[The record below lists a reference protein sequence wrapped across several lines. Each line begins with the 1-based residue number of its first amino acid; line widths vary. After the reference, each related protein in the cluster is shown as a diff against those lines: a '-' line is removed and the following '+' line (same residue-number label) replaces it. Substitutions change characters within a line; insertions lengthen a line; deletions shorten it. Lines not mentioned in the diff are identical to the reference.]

1 MAKTRG
7 NFDAGV
13 GNSSRDKYCR
23 FCGAILHHTFDDLGM
38 SPLCE
43 SILSAN
49 HLDQM
54 EPFYPLHTYVCEQCF
69 LVQLEEYVSPEE
81 IFTVYNYS
89 HLMPLH
95 GCNMQKT
102 TLS

>member
-1 MAKTRG
+1 
-7 NFDAGV
+7 
-13 GNSSRDKYCR
+13 
-23 FCGAILHHTFDDLGM
+23 M